1 VQGEGSLAAWNCF
14 QPRRLTL
21 AAVDA
26 ENRNSNAGHRVLLD
40 SHACRSRRAT
50 NCRSILEEASRLSLG
65 VSIFLLVMGAILTF
79 AVDVTTSGFSINTVG
94 IILMIAGALGLVLS
108 LLFWSSFSPYRRDR
122 TVAGPD
128 TVVEERRIER
138 DLP

>member
-1 VQGEGSLAAWNCF
+1 VVHTRAGSEQEHW
-14 QPRRLTL
+14 QR
-21 AAVDA
+21 
-26 ENRNSNAGHRVLLD
+26 
-40 SHACRSRRAT
+40 
-50 NCRSILEEASRLSLG
+50 ILEEASRLSLG
-65 VSIFLLVMGAILTF
+65 VSIFLLVVGAILTF

-108 LLFWSSFSPYRRDR
+108 LLFWSSFAPYRRGR